1 MGSLTCLSPGL
12 LGPHTLQ
19 FTYGCEMRYN
29 RTTGH
34 WQYGYDGS
42 DYLTLDLGSM
52 QYIAA
57 TFIAGYTKRKW
68 ENNEYWLEKEKTY
81 LEKECILWLQ
91 RYLTM
96 GGQNFTRPGNDPLQA
111 QPSSLGPAG

>member
-1 MGSLTCLSPGL
+1 MLVVGV

-19 FTYGCEMRYN
+19 FTYGCEMRDGR

-34 WQYGYDGS
+34 WQYGYDGW
-42 DYLTLDLGSM
+42 DYLTLDLDSM

-68 ENNEYWLEKEKTY
+68 ENNEYWLEKDKSY

-91 RYLTM
+91 RYLTL
-96 GGQNFTRPGNDPLQA
+96 GGEAFTRTGKQLLQA
-111 QPSSLGPAG
+111 QLHGHLSTGL

>member
-1 MGSLTCLSPGL
+1 MQDS
-12 LGPHTLQ
+12 
-19 FTYGCEMRYN
+19 

-34 WQYGYDGS
+34 WQYGYDGR
-42 DYLTLDLGSM
+42 DYLTLDLDSM

-57 TFIAGYTKRKW
+57 TFIAEYTKHKW

-96 GGQNFTRPGNDPLQA
+96 GGENFTGTGNDTPFQA
-111 QPSSLGPAG
+111 QPSSQWPAG